1 MSPPG
6 DPPSGRFRRGG
17 DDPPSPRHVDH
28 TREVTRPGSHVDLDA
43 TEDDGYP
50 APTTPVDALTDAAQA
65 VGDAAKAVAAHAISR
80 TEAEGIRMR
89 LANLETWRAG
99 DVDPWRLRLTGVAD
113 TNGRL
118 GRLDATIEKLRED
131 VGTSKER
138 DAERA
143 EIAQLRKDVGPTD
156 ERRKERE
163 AVAAQRSDRKRVVA
177 VLIAAA
183 SIAGGGIYTIRD
195 RYDASVEAR
204 GADTQWRKG
213 IEKQLDTLFSLF
225 GLKPPTSGATP

>member
-1 MSPPG
+1 MTPPR
-6 DPPSGRFRRGG
+6 DPPDSGKGRV
-17 DDPPSPRHVDH
+17 PYVDH
-28 TREVTRPGSHVDLDA
+28 AFREVPTRPGPHVDLDA
-43 TEDDGYP
+43 TADDFP
-50 APTTPVDALTDAAQA
+50 PSPTPVDALTDAAQA

-177 VLIAAA
+177 ALGAAA
-183 SIAGGGIYTIRD
+183 LFIGGGIYTIKD
-195 RYDASVEAR
+195 QYDAAAEAR
-204 GADTQWRKG
+204 GAEAQWRRG
-213 IEKQLDTLFSLF
+213 AEENFRTLF
-225 GLKPPTSGATP
+225 GLFGLRVPSTDLGSKP

>member
-1 MSPPG
+1 MTPPR
-6 DPPSGRFRRGG
+6 DPDSGKGRVPHR
-17 DDPPSPRHVDH
+17 DH
-28 TREVTRPGSHVDLDA
+28 AREVTRPGPHVIGDIDA
-43 TEDDGYP
+43 TDDDFG
-50 APTTPVDALTDAAQA
+50 AHTPVDALTDAAQA
-65 VGDAAKAVAAHAISR
+65 VGDAARAVASHAISR

-113 TNGRL
+113 TNGRM
-118 GRLDATIEKLRED
+118 GRLDARVDE
-131 VGTSKER
+131 
-138 DAERA
+138 
-143 EIAQLRKDVGPTD
+143 LRKDVGTSEQRRE
-156 ERRKERE
+156 ER
-163 AVAAQRSDRKRVVA
+163 AAIASMRSDRKRVVA
-177 VLIAAA
+177 ALVAAA
-183 SIAGGGIYTIRD
+183 TIAGGGIYTIRD